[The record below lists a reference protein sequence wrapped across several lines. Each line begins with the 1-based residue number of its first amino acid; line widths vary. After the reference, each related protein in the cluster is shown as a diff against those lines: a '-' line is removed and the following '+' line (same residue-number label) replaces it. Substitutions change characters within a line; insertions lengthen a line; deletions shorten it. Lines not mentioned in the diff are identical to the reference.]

1 MMPDLSSLSDTEVE
15 HAQTICEQIL
25 AELKRVIIG
34 QNSLLERLLVAVM
47 GQGHIL
53 VEGMPGLAKTM
64 ALTTLGKVAGL
75 SCQRIQFTPDL
86 VPSDIL
92 GSRIFHP
99 NTTSFTTEVGPIM
112 AHLILADEI
121 NRAPAK
127 VQSALLEAMQEG
139 QVTLGKE
146 TFTLPKPFLVMAT
159 QNPLELDGTYPLPE
173 AQLDRFM
180 MHVEVDYPNA
190 DEELLLAER
199 FCQQRDLG
207 IDHTRPILTSADDWL
222 TLIQATDRVL
232 VAPEQLSMVVTWVRA
247 TRQHPDLLYGA
258 SPRAVLAILTAARA
272 HALMQGRGFVRHE
285 DLVTVAADCL
295 RHRVA
300 LRFEAISQGLTV
312 NSILT
317 NLISGDRQPSVMA

>member
-1 MMPDLSSLSDTEVE
+1 MPELSSLSDTEVE
-15 HAQTICEQIL
+15 HAHNVCEQIL

-34 QNSLLERLLVAVM
+34 QTRLLERLLIALM
-47 GQGHIL
+47 GQGHVL

-92 GSRIFHP
+92 GARIFHP
-99 NTTSFTTEVGPIM
+99 NTSAFTTEVGPIM

-180 MHVEVDYPNA
+180 MHLEVDYSNA

-207 IDHTRPILTSADDWL
+207 IDHTRPILTSAEDWI

-232 VAPEQLSMVVTWVRA
+232 VAPEQLSQVVTWVRA
-247 TRQHPDLLYGA
+247 TRHHPDLLYGA

-272 HALMQGRGFVRHE
+272 HALMQGRGFVKHD
-285 DLVTVAADCL
+285 DLVTVALDCM

-300 LRFEAISQGLTV
+300 LRFEAISQGLTLNTV
-312 NSILT
+312 LNGIIL
-317 NLISGDRQPSVMA
+317 SDRHPTVVA